1 MFNAFGSGEKRFENG
16 SSNLYV
22 HIKTINEGRRF
33 CEAEVGRMLSFY
45 AMVLKTI
52 AEKRVRPNI
61 LPLTSSRMTS
71 WSSTYFG
78 SSKRLPCKTLVT
90 YT

>member
-16 SSNLYV
+16 SSNLYI

-33 CEAEVGRMLSFY
+33 CEAEVGRILSVY
-45 AMVLKTI
+45 AMVLKKT
-52 AEKRVRPNI
+52 AEKLVRPK
-61 LPLTSSRMTS
+61 LLLLTLSRMTS
-71 WSSTYFG
+71 WLCTYFG